1 MAAAGAW
8 GDGILVMKTS
18 RNHQEG
24 AETIGPP
31 VGENESREPLFGDPV
46 WVDERVRALQGQ
58 TDGSLLARAAS

>member
-8 GDGILVMKTS
+8 GDGMLVMKTS
-18 RNHQEG
+18 RNREEG
-24 AETIGPP
+24 ADTTRPP

-58 TDGSLLARAAS
+58 TDGSPLARAAS